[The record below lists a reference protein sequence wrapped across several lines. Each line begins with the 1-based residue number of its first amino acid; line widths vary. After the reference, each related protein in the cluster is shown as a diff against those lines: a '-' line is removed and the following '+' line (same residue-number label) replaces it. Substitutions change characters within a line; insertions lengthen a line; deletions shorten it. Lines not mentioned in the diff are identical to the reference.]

1 MLNWGVSLA
10 GLSHFSLS
18 TVPSCIACSQNRGWD
33 VGWRAFS
40 SENLPPPW
48 PFIHQHFPFI
58 LMNLL
63 RLKSAE
69 PPGKLSGADSQLS
82 GCKKE
87 RERIRGLFLRPELT
101 PNTKTAALLWEGF
114 VSEWSFVSL
123 KKQGWLWNHD
133 FCAQFPPNHFP
144 PYFFAPWFSYQKPSS
159 ADFDNW

>member
-69 PPGKLSGADSQLS
+69 PPGKLSDADSQLS

-101 PNTKTAALLWEGF
+101 PNTKTTALLWEGF
-114 VSEWSFVSL
+114 VSEWSFVSQ
-123 KKQGWLWNHD
+123 KKARMVVKPRLLCTIPTKSLPTLL
-133 FCAQFPPNHFP
+133 FCTLIFLPKA
-144 PYFFAPWFSYQKPSS
+144 SS